1 MSVFLQEKKECSEK
15 KTRTCSLAKVIINN
29 NIEELKSII
38 ESKYHKP
45 LKLLNFSSLFGE
57 YDIFNFVVKN
67 YVDITDNYVN
77 IVFDNLIRYYK
88 INNIVVLINNG
99 YKLDEKKK
107 EILIEKLF
115 YITKNNPCILN
126 LNLSLY
132 LLKFIQN
139 IQLMKDLV
147 YLEIIDYQIIC
158 DRYFDKI
165 KVDIEDK
172 EKVEDLLK
180 KVKKFPVWSKFKS
193 LLLIHKRNINLSQH
207 LGFKICPSVE
217 VLSNIDLIKYIC
229 TYI

>member
-1 MSVFLQEKKECSEK
+1 MSVFLQEKKECYEK

>member
-1 MSVFLQEKKECSEK
+1 MSVFLQKKKESYKK

>member
-88 INNIVVLINNG
+88 INNIVV
-99 YKLDEKKK
+99 
-107 EILIEKLF
+107 
-115 YITKNNPCILN
+115 
-126 LNLSLY
+126 
-132 LLKFIQN
+132 
-139 IQLMKDLV
+139 
-147 YLEIIDYQIIC
+147 
-158 DRYFDKI
+158 
-165 KVDIEDK
+165 
-172 EKVEDLLK
+172 
-180 KVKKFPVWSKFKS
+180 
-193 LLLIHKRNINLSQH
+193 
-207 LGFKICPSVE
+207 
-217 VLSNIDLIKYIC
+217 
-229 TYI
+229 

>member
-193 LLLIHKRNINLSQH
+193 LLLIHKSNINLSQH